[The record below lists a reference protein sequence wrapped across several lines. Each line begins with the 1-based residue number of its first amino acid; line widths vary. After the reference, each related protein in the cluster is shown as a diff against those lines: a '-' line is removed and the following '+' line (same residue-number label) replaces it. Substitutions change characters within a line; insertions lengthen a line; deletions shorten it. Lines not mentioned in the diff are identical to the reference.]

1 MIKKHRIFF
10 PFLFLKT
17 YNWYIIGRLINSYYQ
32 KNIDHVIGTQI
43 FFDIDILINAQF
55 FLKITYSMIMKKIN
69 NPPTLASTIHM
80 YLPT

>member
-55 FLKITYSMIMKKIN
+55 F
-69 NPPTLASTIHM
+69 
-80 YLPT
+80 